1 MTIAGEGFQ
10 FDYTVNTLVMRAIAN
25 GNIVSALDSQYVA
38 LSPLRMIALIEN
50 Y

>member
-25 GNIVSALDSQYVA
+25 GNIVSAPDSQNVA
-38 LSPLRMIALIEN
+38 LLKSTEN
-50 Y
+50 DCPN